1 MQDLS
6 REKKVTR
13 MQPLAGVR
21 VLDLSRVLA
30 GPFCTQ
36 ILGDL
41 GADVIKVES
50 PQGDETRRYEPTK
63 NGVSSYFLAFN
74 RNKRSLAVDLKTEA
88 GREIVRRLA
97 QEADVLV
104 ENFRTGTM
112 ERWGLDHRS
121 LRAANPRLI
130 YAAIS
135 GYGRTGPWKDRPG
148 YDLAIQA
155 ASGLMSV
162 TGEAGRAPVRAGW
175 SIADLTAGLWAALSI
190 CAALLERQHTGRG
203 TYLETSLF
211 EGQVALMTYY
221 ATAYFLTG
229 HVGERL
235 GSAHFSL
242 APYQALSAAD
252 GWIVVAVGNDGL
264 FRRLC
269 EAIGSPELA
278 DDPRFQTN
286 GLRVRHCSELAAE
299 LEARLAERSVR
310 AWEVLLTEAGVPCS
324 AVNRIDE
331 VLHLEQVAARGMLWE
346 TQYPGIGSFF
356 VARSPF
362 CGEGWDLHLRR
373 RPPGLGEHTEAILS
387 EVGYRSQE
395 IEALKAAGV
404 VVSCPPSDSET
415 SA

>member
-1 MQDLS
+1 M
-6 REKKVTR
+6 TA
-13 MQPLAGVR
+13 MQPLAGIR

-50 PQGDETRRYEPTK
+50 PEGDETRRYEPTK
-63 NGVSSYFLAFN
+63 DGVSSYFLAFN
-74 RNKRSLAVDLKTEA
+74 RNKRSIAVDLKTEA

-112 ERWGLDHRS
+112 EKWGLDYAS
-121 LRAANPRLI
+121 LQSANPRLV
-130 YAAIS
+130 YAAVS

-162 TGEAGRAPVRAGW
+162 TGEEGRAPVRAGW

-190 CAALLERQHTGRG
+190 CAALYARQKSGRG
-203 TYLETSLF
+203 TYVETSLF

-221 ATAYFLTG
+221 ATSYFLTG
-229 HVGERL
+229 HVGQRL

-242 APYQALSAAD
+242 TPYQALSAAD
-252 GWIVVAVGNDGL
+252 GWMVVAVGNDGL
-264 FRRLC
+264 FRKLC
-269 EAIGSPELA
+269 EALGSPELA
-278 DDPRFQTN
+278 EDPRFQTN
-286 GLRVRHCSELAAE
+286 GLRVRHREELAAE
-299 LEARLAERSVR
+299 LEARLAERSVQ
-310 AWEVLLTEAGVPCS
+310 AWEAILTDAGVPCS
-324 AVNRIDE
+324 AVNTIED

-346 TQYPGIGSFF
+346 TEYPGVGSFF
-356 VARSPF
+356 VTRSPF
-362 CGEGWDLHLRR
+362 FGDGWDVRLRR
-373 RPPGLGEHTEAILS
+373 RPPRLGEHTEAILK
-387 EVGYRSQE
+387 EVGYRPEQ
-395 IEALKAAGV
+395 IEALKASGV
-404 VVSCPPSDSET
+404 VRTCPPSEAEP

>member
-1 MQDLS
+1 MTL
-6 REKKVTR
+6 V
-13 MQPLAGVR
+13 QPLAGIR

-36 ILGDL
+36 ILADL

-63 NGVSSYFLAFN
+63 DGVSSYFLAFN
-74 RNKRSLAVDLKTEA
+74 RNKRSIAVDMKTES

-121 LRAANPRLI
+121 LRTANPRLI

-162 TGEAGRAPVRAGW
+162 TGEAGRGPVRAGW

-190 CAALLERQHTGRG
+190 CAALFERQHTGRG
-203 TYLETSLF
+203 KYLETSLF

-221 ATAYFLTG
+221 ATSYFLTG

-252 GWIVVAVGNDGL
+252 GWIVVAIGNDGL

-269 EAIGSPELA
+269 EAMRCPDLA

-286 GLRVRHCSELAAE
+286 GLRARNRTELAAE
-299 LEARLAERSVR
+299 LEMRLSERTVHE
-310 AWEVLLTEAGVPCS
+310 WEEVLTEAGVPCS

-346 TQYPGIGSFF
+346 TEYPGVGSFF

-362 CGEGWDLHLRR
+362 FGEGWDLHLRR
-373 RPPGLGEHTEAILS
+373 RPPRLGEHTDAILS
-387 EVGYRSQE
+387 ELGYGVQE
-395 IEALKAAGV
+395 IEELKSSGAV
-404 VVSCPPSDSET
+404 MSCPEPDTET
-415 SA
+415 LA